1 MVVHSCAS
9 VDNDVVYI
17 FMAQSAICALK
28 AA

>member
-9 VDNDVVYI
+9 VDNGAVYI
-17 FMAQSAICALK
+17 FMAESAICALK

>member
-9 VDNDVVYI
+9 ADNGVVYI
-17 FMAQSAICALK
+17 FMAQGAICALK